1 MAERS
6 SLENDQTLK
15 MARVIRRSVHRIARR
30 LRAERSTHDLSMSKR
45 SVLGRLFRDGSL
57 TATDLAAQER
67 IQPQS
72 LTRLIADL
80 EKRRLIARHQGESD
94 RRQLHIEITSA
105 GRDLLIRDAHEQD
118 KWLAAAMTSSLTSV
132 ERELLTLGARL
143 LESLADVDP
152 FATAGGKSDK
162 IDEVVPR

>member
-1 MAERS
+1 MSARS
-6 SLENDQTLK
+6 RPENNETLK

-80 EKRRLIARHQGESD
+80 EKRGLITRHQHESD
-94 RRQLHIEITSA
+94 RRQLHIEITPA
-105 GRDLLIRDAHEQD
+105 GRELLIRDAQEQD
-118 KWLAAAMTSSLTSV
+118 KWLATAMRSSMTSV
-132 ERELLTLGARL
+132 ECELLTLGARL
-143 LESLADVDP
+143 LESLADIDLSVNRED
-152 FATAGGKSDK
+152 KSNKSAETETD
-162 IDEVVPR
+162 

>member
-1 MAERS
+1 MGEQPA
-6 SLENDQTLK
+6 LENDQTLK

-80 EKRRLIARHQGESD
+80 EKRGLITRHQGEFD
-94 RRQLHIEITSA
+94 RRQLQIEITRE
-105 GRDLLIRDAHEQD
+105 GRDLLVRDANQQD
-118 KWLAAAMTSSLTSV
+118 KWLAAAMTSSMTSV
-132 ERELLTLGARL
+132 EREFLTLGARL
-143 LESLADVDP
+143 LESLADLDP
-152 FATAGGKSDK
+152 SSEPKEKNEKREETETD
-162 IDEVVPR
+162 